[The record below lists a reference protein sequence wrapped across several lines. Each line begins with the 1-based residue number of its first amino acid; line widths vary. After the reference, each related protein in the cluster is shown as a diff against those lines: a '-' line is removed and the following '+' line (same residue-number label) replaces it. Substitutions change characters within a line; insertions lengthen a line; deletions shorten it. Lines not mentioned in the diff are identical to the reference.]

1 MRYSREAEFKNVC
14 SCFLSQRDFQYGPHI
29 YDGRRVP
36 QWDIMV
42 CKHCHAGNW
51 DGIVIESHPRLAAHL
66 KSRGIE
72 ICLNEKGWLDWPR

>member
-51 DGIVIESHPRLAAHL
+51 DGIVIEVASSAGGSSQVARDRDSPQREGLA
-66 KSRGIE
+66 
-72 ICLNEKGWLDWPR
+72 